1 MRGRSGS
8 HRCWVDAP
16 LVRIDMSA
24 ERHPLTR
31 RDGLPCWHFQQG
43 PIDLVIVA
51 EGNAAAVADA
61 FAAAWQRFEAVLPEL
76 VAELPALRRA
86 VAGPCPVQGVIA
98 RRMWHACAPFQAGFI
113 TPMAAV
119 AGAVAQELIAC
130 FERSGICRA
139 WVNNGGDIA
148 LHLAPGTSA
157 RVGLFADLARFDP
170 RAPDLRTDANFVIH
184 AAMPVRG
191 IATSGWRGRSF
202 SLGIADSVT
211 VLALT
216 AAQADAAATVIAN
229 AVNVVDVR
237 IERCAANAL
246 KDDSDLGDIEVTVG
260 VPVLD
265 GAQVD
270 GALQAGRLRA
280 LELQRLGLIHS
291 AALVCQG
298 RIVGVGASAFIDAPH
313 PCPLPL
319 AGEGGIRA
327 SLAPAVAPRATRL
340 LLPLAGEGGIL
351 ASLAPAVGAR
361 AGRLPLPLA
370 GEGWGEGAAAVLV
383 PSFA

>member
-1 MRGRSGS
+1 
-8 HRCWVDAP
+8 
-16 LVRIDMSA
+16 MSA
-24 ERHPLTR
+24 ERSLLSRP
-31 RDGLPCWHFQQG
+31 DGLPCWHFRHG

-51 EGNAAAVADA
+51 DGAAPDVADA
-61 FAAAWQRFEAVLPEL
+61 FEAAWRRFDAVLPEL

-86 VAGPCPVQGVIA
+86 VAGPCPVQGPVA
-98 RRMWHACAPFQAGFI
+98 RRMWQACAPFQARFI

-130 FERSGICRA
+130 FERGGIRRA

-157 RVGLFADLARFDP
+157 GVGLYADLARWGP
-170 RAPDLRTDANFVIH
+170 CASSLRTDANFVVH

-211 VLALT
+211 VLART

-229 AVNVVDVR
+229 AVNVVDAR

-246 KDDSDLGDIEVTVG
+246 LDDSDLGDIEVTVG

-265 GAQVD
+265 GARVD
-270 GALQAGRLRA
+270 CALQAGRLRA
-280 LELQRLGLIHS
+280 LDLQRAGLIHS
-291 AALVCQG
+291 ALLVCQG
-298 RIVGVGASAFIDAPH
+298 RFVGV
-313 PCPLPL
+313 
-319 AGEGGIRA
+319 A
-327 SLAPAVAPRATRL
+327 SLRPAPTPT
-340 LLPLAGEGGIL
+340 LPQRGREQELDAHPTQRRHAG
-351 ASLAPAVGAR
+351 SPH
-361 AGRLPLPLA
+361 
-370 GEGWGEGAAAVLV
+370 
-383 PSFA
+383 